1 MKTLICY
8 FSAQGTTKK
17 VAEDI
22 AKVLNASIFEI
33 EPKQKYT
40 DADLNWMDR
49 NSRSSVEMNNRS
61 FRPEIAKQLTG
72 VEGFDTVLI
81 GFPVWWYTA
90 PTIINTFIE
99 KTNLENKKIYV
110 FVTSGS
116 SGVEG
121 SLNDLRKTY
130 PNLNFVSGKRFV
142 GGESESEIKSWI
154 K

>member
-1 MKTLICY
+1 MKSLICY

-17 VAEDI
+17 VAERI
-22 AKVLNASIFEI
+22 AKVFGSDIFEI

-40 DADLNWMDR
+40 EADLNWMDSK
-49 NSRSSVEMNNRS
+49 SRSSVEMQNRS
-61 FRPEIAKQLTG
+61 FRPEIKEKLKS
-72 VEGFDTVLI
+72 VLQYDKIAI

-99 KTNLENKKIYV
+99 QNDLSGKKIYI

-121 SLNDLRKTY
+121 SFNDLKKTY
-130 PNLNFVSGKRFV
+130 PNLNFVSGKRFK
-142 GGESESEIKSWI
+142 GNETKSGVEKWFD
-154 K
+154 